1 MRKPYKKIQFFSAF
15 LVVSLATSLIVTSFR
30 SEVIKVW
37 LRWIEF
43 LSNVPGLSGLLLLIL
58 SPVIFL
64 LVCRAVKR
72 LSQYFSS

>member
-43 LSNVPGLSGLLLLIL
+43 LSNVPGLSGLLLLML

-64 LVCRAVKR
+64 LGCLAVKR